1 MRPYD
6 YIIAMRRT
14 CSGDVPAIAARASSP
29 NGINLLHAA
38 MGLATESGE
47 VVDAIK
53 KHLFYGKP
61 IDRVNL
67 IEEAGDVLWY
77 LALLLDTIG
86 VPFEE
91 AMDVNIAKLRE
102 RFPDKF
108 GGFEALNRDLTAERQ
123 VLEQGVASPVYRPLA
138 ADDPNACL

>member
-14 CSGDVPAIAARASSP
+14 CSGDFPAIAGRASAEG
-29 NGINLLHAA
+29 GINLLHAS

-61 IDRVNL
+61 IDRTNL

-77 LALLLDTIG
+77 LALLLDTVG
-86 VPFEE
+86 VSFEQV
-91 AMDVNIAKLRE
+91 MDVNIAKLQK
-102 RFPDKF
+102 RFPEKF
-108 GGFEALNRDLTAERQ
+108 GGFEALNRDLSAERA
-123 VLEQGVASPVYRPLA
+123 VLEKGAAGLVPEVAAQAEGGV
-138 ADDPNACL
+138 